1 MQETLCI
8 ASHISGFMYEDN
20 CIYRLDT
27 IGIHMFNRED
37 DGDDGGNGLYEVINR
52 GMHGQS
58 PREIDVGCSIVEDEN
73 YFFDLLMLQ
82 APLGLNQFNL
92 DFEMMEL
99 EEEEIVTL
107 DCCIPLPYYDPLM
120 WIISFFLTRDSTPEY
135 FTIKLNHGGNLVKED
150 VVEYCIDGTVN
161 YFDYCNNDRISRTE
175 LQAMCKEVGYV
186 EELSLY
192 YKVCDSDGKWAFKNI
207 QTDGD
212 VTNMVQYLR
221 YFTFVDLATHIPSTN
236 EPPIASE
243 PPTTNEPPPTSGQN
257 PPPTT
262 RRRRQLNNDSNSE
275 SDSDCE
281 VFINSDY
288 DLSED
293 DDALSNANVDTE
305 IEWIG
310 VGQKRVTR
318 SDIPRDFLS
327 ETDSEE
333 GDSSD
338 GFMSCDSGSDE
349 DKEDK
354 PKFRKCRPIV
364 GKVQPIIEDDM
375 VFKNR
380 AQCVEA
386 IRQHAILNE
395 KAITFEKND
404 TDRVRAHYAAPCPW
418 KILAK
423 SITKED
429 RITLQVKTS
438 NLNHKHC
445 GWVWTNKLLNS
456 SWLARTYFK
465 EFNIKPSWPVT
476 EIVEQVMR
484 DFNVKISIAM
494 TYNARKKAIKK
505 MEGSYVEQYGKLWD
519 YCGEMYLINDLQIP
533 NESTFTIISDKQKGL
548 INAIMNLLP
557 CVEHRHCVRHL
568 HNNMKK
574 VGHTRQAIKERLWS
588 LARATYM
595 GRFKSIMEESR
606 KRMAQHSSGL
616 LSMKPTT
623 GIPCAHALAF
633 FKESRKKVEGIVH
646 HYYQKQTYVNAYKYV
661 MYPMN
666 GMDMWEKTDKPPI
679 QPPHCTRKSRRPKKC
694 RKREVDEPPPVED
707 GTKKMKRHLKKL
719 SCRRFGGKGH
729 NVRTCPSGL
738 EAPRSKEKQC
748 NEVITQPT
756 FSQPSQPTPIVTRAP
771 KAPARRG
778 GATKGDATPRG
789 GAP

>member
-1 MQETLCI
+1 MAWILRAPT
-8 ASHISGFMYEDN
+8 GRKP
-20 CIYRLDT
+20 IY
-27 IGIHMFNRED
+27 
-37 DGDDGGNGLYEVINR
+37 
-52 GMHGQS
+52 
-58 PREIDVGCSIVEDEN
+58 
-73 YFFDLLMLQ
+73 
-82 APLGLNQFNL
+82 
-92 DFEMMEL
+92 
-99 EEEEIVTL
+99 
-107 DCCIPLPYYDPLM
+107 
-120 WIISFFLTRDSTPEY
+120 STPEY

-150 VVEYCIDGTVN
+150 VVEYYIDGTVN
-161 YFDYCNNDRISRTE
+161 YFDYCDNDRISRIE

-192 YKVCDSDGKWAFKNI
+192 YKVCGSDGKWAFKNI

-212 VTNMVQYLR
+212 VTNMVQCLSNELLELYSVESVIEQNKFVDVDVTNWVWDCGTFSQDN
-221 YFTFVDLATHIPSTN
+221 FTFVDLATHIPSTN
-236 EPPIASE
+236 EPPVASE
-243 PPTTNEPPPTSGQN
+243 PPATSEPPPTSGQN

-262 RRRRQLNNDSNSE
+262 RRRRQLNNDSDSG

-281 VFINSDY
+281 VFIDSDY

-293 DDALSNANVDTE
+293 DDALFDANVDTE

-318 SDIPRDFLS
+318 TDIPCDCLS
-327 ETDSEE
+327 EIDFEE

-338 GFMSCDSGSDE
+338 GFMSCDSSSDE

-354 PKFRKCRPIV
+354 PKFRKYRPVV
-364 GKVQPIIEDDM
+364 GKVQPIIEEDM

-386 IRQHAILNE
+386 IRQHAILNG

-404 TDRVRAHYAAPCPW
+404 TDRVRAHCVAPCPW
-418 KILAK
+418 KILAS

-429 RITLQVKTS
+429 RITL
-438 NLNHKHC
+438 
-445 GWVWTNKLLNS
+445 
-456 SWLARTYFK
+456 
-465 EFNIKPSWPVT
+465 
-476 EIVEQVMR
+476 
-484 DFNVKISIAM
+484 
-494 TYNARKKAIKK
+494 KKATKK

-519 YCGEMYLINDLQIP
+519 YCGEM
-533 NESTFTIISDKQKGL
+533 GL

-568 HNNMKK
+568 HSNMKRA
-574 VGHTRQAIKERLWS
+574 GHTGQAVKERLWS

-595 GRFKSIMEESR
+595 GRFKSIMEEFKKEDDAAFKWLAKHEAHHWSR
-606 KRMAQHSSGL
+606 SHFSEAPKCDMLLNNLCESFNAAILDARDKPIITMLERIRIYLIRHLVKRRTFVEKWHGQIGPKIVKLLDKNIALCKEYVVVITGDNQFEVKGFSGNTFCINMNAQTCSCRRWDL
-616 LSMKPTT
+616 T
-623 GIPCAHALAF
+623 GIPCAHALAVF
-633 FKESRKKVEGIVH
+633 RESRKKVEGIVH
-646 HYYQKQTYVNAYKYV
+646 HYYQKQTYVNTYKHV

-679 QPPHCTRKSRRPKKC
+679 QPPHYARKSGRPKKC
-694 RKREVDEPPPVED
+694 RRREVDEPPPAED

-719 SCRRFGGKGH
+719 SCRRCGGKGH

-748 NEVITQPT
+748 SQVITQPT
-756 FSQPSQPTPIVTRAP
+756 FSQPSQLTPIVTRAP
-771 KAPARRG
+771 KALTRRG
-778 GATKGDATPRG
+778 GATKGGAAPRG